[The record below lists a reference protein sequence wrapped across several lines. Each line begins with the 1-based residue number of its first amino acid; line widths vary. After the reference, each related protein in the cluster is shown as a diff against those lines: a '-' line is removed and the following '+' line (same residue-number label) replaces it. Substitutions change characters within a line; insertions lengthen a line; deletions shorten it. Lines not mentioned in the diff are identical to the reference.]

1 MVANFFTDKF
11 TVHLKQAL
19 LEAQSLAEKEIT
31 TANILDAL
39 DREKGSIAS
48 EIINKVKHKKNTS
61 LELPLDT
68 INQSISE
75 TAANSLNTVVLNAT
89 AAESLVRAVQISQQY
104 GHKYVGTEHL
114 LKSLAN
120 SQQKEVLNWWQKQG
134 INTNELEKNL
144 RIVLE
149 STSKFPDLTAVF
161 RSPTS
166 TTENKEEKLQ
176 ATLEYFGR
184 ELTSQEVQKDID
196 PVIGR
201 DQEINR
207 LIHVLCR
214 RYKNNPLLLG
224 EAGVGKTAIVEG
236 LAKKIASGEVP
247 PILANKKIFTIDLG
261 ALVAG
266 TIYRGEFE
274 ARFKNLIEAAESV
287 NNIILFIDEIHTIMG
302 AGSASGSL
310 DAANMIKPALA
321 RGKVSIIGATTVDEY
336 KKHIETDSALERR
349 LQPILVEEPNEIE
362 TLAVLEGIK
371 DNYEKFHNVT
381 ITPEAIEIAVKLS
394 NRYITEKLQPDK
406 AIDLLDE
413 AAARVK
419 VERSQKSIWQKIRK
433 TEATL
438 NQTRND
444 KKRAVQAED
453 YSQALGLKQVENE
466 LIGNLKTLLAEADAQ
481 DNRKGKVTAEH
492 ILSVVSSLT
501 KIPLGELAQ
510 KAGERLLDLETKLQ
524 SKIIGQNQAL
534 TQITNLIRRSH
545 TEVVDPKKPLASFI
559 FLGPSGVGKTET
571 AKQLAKILFPDAK
584 AGLIKVD
591 MSEFAESFT
600 MSRLIGAPA
609 GYVGY
614 RDSNKF
620 TDLVRRRPHSII
632 LLDEIEKAH
641 PEIFNILLQ
650 VLEDGQL
657 TDATGRTVNFKNTI
671 IIMTSN
677 LGLAEFNQA
686 ARLGFSMGEE
696 NNNNFSATAKRVSQ
710 SLKDHFRPEFLNRVD
725 QVVVFKP
732 LTDEDL
738 QSIVDIYLE
747 ELNNRLRV
755 KKIKLN
761 LTNQARAF
769 IVKTAFDH
777 NSGARGVRRYLQDN
791 IESQIAA
798 SLLDKNF
805 SSTDIT
811 IDLNNNS
818 HALEF
823 IPA

>member
-1 MVANFFTDKF
+1 MAPNFFTEKF

-19 LEAQSLAEKEIT
+19 LRAQSLAEMEIT
-31 TANILDAL
+31 TDNILDAL
-39 DREKGSIAS
+39 AQEKGSIAS
-48 EIINKVKHKKNTS
+48 EIINKTKRAKADAP
-61 LELPLDT
+61 ELPLPAKISST
-68 INQSISE
+68 AVLSIP
-75 TAANSLNTVVLNAT
+75 
-89 AAESLVRAVQISQQY
+89 AAEKLIKAVQISQQY

-114 LKSLAN
+114 LKSL
-120 SQQKEVLNWWQKQG
+120 SISRQKEVLAWWQRQT
-134 INTNELEKNL
+134 INVAELEKNL
-144 RIVLE
+144 QIVLE

-161 RSPTS
+161 RSNATA
-166 TTENKEEKLQ
+166 TENKEERLQ

-184 ELTSQEVQKDID
+184 ELTSQDVQKDID

-201 DQEINR
+201 EREINR

-274 ARFKNLIEAAESV
+274 ARFKNLIEAAESA
-287 NNIILFIDEIHTIMG
+287 NNIILFIDEIHTIIG

-310 DAANMIKPALA
+310 DAANMLKPALA
-321 RGKVSIIGATTVDEY
+321 RGKVSIIGATTMDEY

-349 LQPILVEEPNEIE
+349 LQPILIEEPNEDE
-362 TLAVLEGIK
+362 TLAVLAGIK
-371 DNYEKFHNVT
+371 DNYERFHNVT
-381 ITPEAIEIAVKLS
+381 ITSEAISTAVKLS
-394 NRYITEKLQPDK
+394 NRYLTEKLQPDK
-406 AIDLLDE
+406 AIDLIDE

-433 TEATL
+433 TEAAL
-438 NQTRND
+438 AQARSD
-444 KKRAVQAED
+444 KRQAVHEEN
-453 YSQALGLKQVENE
+453 YSQAIGLKQVEAE
-466 LIGNLKTLLAEADAQ
+466 LDATLKTLMAEAHAQ

-492 ILSVVSSLT
+492 ILAVVASLT

-510 KAGERLLDLETKLQ
+510 QANERLIDLEIKLQ
-524 SKIIGQNQAL
+524 NKIIGQKDAL
-534 TQITNLIRRSH
+534 SQIAGLIRRSH
-545 TEVVDPKKPLASFI
+545 TEVADPKKPLASFI

-571 AKQLAKILFPDAK
+571 AKQLANFLFPDAK
-584 AGLIKVD
+584 GLIKVD

-600 MSRLIGAPA
+600 VSRLIGAPA

-641 PEIFNILLQ
+641 GEIFNILLQ

-677 LGLAEFNQA
+677 LGLTEFNQA
-686 ARLGFSMGEE
+686 AHLGFSAGEE
-696 NNNNFSATAKRVSQ
+696 SNNFNAIAKRVSHD
-710 SLKDHFRPEFLNRVD
+710 LKNHFRPEFLNRVD

-732 LTDEDL
+732 LSNDDL
-738 QSIVDIYLE
+738 RLIVDIYLE
-747 ELNNRLRV
+747 ELNQRLAS
-755 KKIKLN
+755 KKLAIKL
-761 LTNQARAF
+761 TDAAREF
-769 IVKTAFDH
+769 IVKTAYDP
-777 NSGARGVRRYLQDN
+777 NSGARGIRRYLQDN

-798 SLLDKNF
+798 RLLDKNLQ
-805 SSTDIT
+805 TADIV
-811 IDLNNNS
+811 IDLNDNKNK
-818 HALEF
+818 LEF
-823 IPA
+823 ISA